1 MFEGIFIIKALVDRD
16 LAARNILIVDNQ
28 IAKIADLGVTR
39 KVSDELIY
47 MGNKQL
53 PVKRMA
59 VESIFHQ
66 EFTMYSMCKF
76 IFV

>member
-28 IAKIADLGVTR
+28 IARIADLGVTR

-66 EFTMYSMCKF
+66 EFTTYSD
-76 IFV
+76 V

>member
-16 LAARNILIVDNQ
+16 PAARNILIVDNQ

-66 EFTMYSMCKF
+66 EFTTYSMCKF